1 MAAFVLNY
9 NHLLCEEMLEGSNTK
24 KCEMDSI
31 RLCKNLRKT
40 SVSFKI
46 QRMCQGV
53 SLRCFL
59 LVILRIQNKAGIK
72 ISTLPLARGQ
82 YIL

>member
-9 NHLLCEEMLEGSNTK
+9 SHLLCEEMLEGSNTK
-24 KCEMDSI
+24 KCEMESI
-31 RLCKNLRKT
+31 RLCKLTKT

-72 ISTLPLARGQ
+72 IRTLPLARGQ